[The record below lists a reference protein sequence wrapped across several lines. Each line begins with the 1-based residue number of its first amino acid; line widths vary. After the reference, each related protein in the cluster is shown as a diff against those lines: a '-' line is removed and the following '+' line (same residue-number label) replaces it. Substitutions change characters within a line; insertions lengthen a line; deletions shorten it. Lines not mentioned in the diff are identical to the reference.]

1 MSNKCLN
8 QDYETLRSQCLMQNE
23 LFCDP
28 SFSATFGSL
37 GFDKFGPN
45 SNNTKGVEW
54 KRPGELCSKPQFII
68 SGATRADVC
77 QGALGDCWLM
87 AAIASLTLNKDIL
100 ARVIYPEQNFTDK
113 YAGIFHFQLWQYG
126 KWEEVVV
133 DDRLPTKKGKL
144 LFVKSAEQKEF
155 WSALL
160 EKAYAKVNG
169 CYENL
174 CGGHARE
181 AQEDFTGG
189 IAEWFSLNN
198 APSNLFDIMKK
209 ALSRGSLLSTS
220 ITVKDGL
227 KKRLSKKHLFK
238 KHAYSITDAT
248 EVQAKHGRFK
258 LVRLRNPWGHKE
270 WTGAWSDC
278 SKEWSQVS
286 PEDKAKLC
294 YSADDGEFWMSYSDY
309 IQRYSKLEICNLTP
323 NMTIDGNLGCWN
335 FCQFEGT
342 WKVGATAGGCLN
354 FPATFSTNPQFRVK
368 LDIDSQGDDKCSVLI
383 ALMQKGARKAKQTGF
398 NGWKIGFYIYKYKGK
413 QNVLLGCEDL
423 QRSVAK
429 SDITLKREVY
439 LRFDLPLA
447 EYVIIPATS
456 EPNQEASF
464 LLRVFSEK

>member
-1 MSNKCLN
+1 
-8 QDYETLRSQCLMQNE
+8 
-23 LFCDP
+23 
-28 SFSATFGSL
+28 
-37 GFDKFGPN
+37 
-45 SNNTKGVEW
+45 
-54 KRPGELCSKPQFII
+54 
-68 SGATRADVC
+68 
-77 QGALGDCWLM
+77 
-87 AAIASLTLNKDIL
+87 
-100 ARVIYPEQNFTDK
+100 
-113 YAGIFHFQLWQYG
+113 
-126 KWEEVVV
+126 
-133 DDRLPTKKGKL
+133 
-144 LFVKSAEQKEF
+144 
-155 WSALL
+155 
-160 EKAYAKVNG
+160 
-169 CYENL
+169 
-174 CGGHARE
+174 
-181 AQEDFTGG
+181 
-189 IAEWFSLNN
+189 
-198 APSNLFDIMKK
+198 MKK

-220 ITVKDGL
+220 ISVIDEVKE
-227 KKRLSKKHLFK
+227 RLTKEHLFG
-238 KHAYSITDAT
+238 KHAYSITDT
-248 EVQAKHGRFK
+248 KEVQAKHGRFK

-398 NGWKIGFYIYKYKGK
+398 NGWKIGFYIYKVPDKYKGK

>member
-1 MSNKCLN
+1 MANKYLN
-8 QDYETLRSQCLMQNE
+8 QDYETLRSQCLMQRK

-28 SFSATFGSL
+28 SFPATFGSL
-37 GFDKFGPN
+37 GFDELGPN

-68 SGATRADVC
+68 SGATRTDVC

-87 AAIASLTLNKDIL
+87 AAIASLTINKDIL

-113 YAGIFHFQLWQYG
+113 YAGIFRFQLWQYG

-133 DDRLPTKKGKL
+133 DDLLPTINGKL
-144 LFVKSAEQKEF
+144 LFVNSADQNEF

-174 CGGHARE
+174 SGGHASE

-198 APSNLFDIMKK
+198 APSNLFDIVKK

-220 ITVKDGL
+220 ISVNYVGKE
-227 KKRLSKKHLFK
+227 RLTQEQLVE

-248 EVQAKHGRFK
+248 EVQAKHGQFK

-278 SKEWSQVS
+278 SKDWSQVS
-286 PEDKAKLC
+286 PEVKAKLFH
-294 YSADDGEFWMSYSDY
+294 SAEDGEF
-309 IQRYSKLEICNLTP
+309 C
-323 NMTIDGNLGCWN
+323 
-335 FCQFEGT
+335 
-342 WKVGATAGGCLN
+342 
-354 FPATFSTNPQFRVK
+354 TNPQFRVK

-383 ALMQKGARKAKQTGF
+383 ALMQKGARKAKQTVLP
-398 NGWKIGFYIYKYKGK
+398 IGFYIYKYKGK

-423 QRSVAK
+423 QGSVAR
-429 SDITLKREVY
+429 SHFSNKREVY
-439 LRFDLPLA
+439 QRFDLPLA
-447 EYVIIPATS
+447 EYFIIPATF